1 LGEHTEELEEKLQLI
16 RDSFGMDKC
25 QCLNP
30 FTRDLL
36 TQAIETQIKECVL
49 GHDYRGKNKRQ
60 QSDESR
66 QAAQENIRLYE
77 ELLKQLQALP
87 LRD

>member
-1 LGEHTEELEEKLQLI
+1 MTSLDTLETKLQLI

-25 QCLNP
+25 RCLNP

-36 TQAIETQIKECVL
+36 TQAIETKIKECVL
-49 GHDYRGKNKRQ
+49 GHDYRSKNKRQ

-66 QAAQENIRLYE
+66 QAARENIRLYE
-77 ELLKQLQALP
+77 ELMKQLQALP
-87 LRD
+87 LCD